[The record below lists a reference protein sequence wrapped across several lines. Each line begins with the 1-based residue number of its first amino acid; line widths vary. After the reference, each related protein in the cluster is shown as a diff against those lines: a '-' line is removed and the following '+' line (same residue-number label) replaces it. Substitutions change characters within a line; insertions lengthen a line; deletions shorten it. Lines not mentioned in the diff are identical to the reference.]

1 MWIADGKRLICLE
14 CRDIK
19 LECRDIVFEG
29 KNIEILRHPSPQA
42 ASAVFQTI
50 VKRLSEKGEVI

>member
-14 CRDIK
+14 GRDIK
-19 LECRDIVFEG
+19 LECKDIVFEG

-42 ASAVFQTI
+42 ASVVFQTI